1 MLRSLT
7 RIPFR
12 IAQRVPE
19 RASFALQSPRTPFSL
34 SNMAKRKRST
44 AVDASPSATDA
55 PVVDRSKLR
64 RSEVPLPPNGVDAP
78 KVTRRQSSRGT
89 GAATTNPDLNPD
101 IMDGVTALRASPDAE
116 AHADVQTSNSVVNGV
131 DQATDTTSE
140 IAPTTAPDTK
150 GKRGKAAATKVK
162 VEPEESSAGVVK
174 SASKTVA
181 APTKNA
187 ESNSMDGDPEGAED
201 MEDDEVEV
209 KEALS
214 RPPPVN
220 SEYLPLPWKG
230 RLGYVSNRRQL

>member
-1 MLRSLT
+1 MLHSLP

-12 IAQRVPE
+12 ITHRVPE
-19 RASFALQSPRTPFSL
+19 RASLALHSFRIPFSL
-34 SNMAKRKRST
+34 PTMVKRKHST

-55 PVVDRSKLR
+55 PIVDRSKVR
-64 RSEVPLPPNGVDAP
+64 RSEVPLPPNGADAP
-78 KVTRRQSSRGT
+78 KVTRRQSARGAA
-89 GAATTNPDLNPD
+89 AATTNPDLNPD
-101 IMDGVTALRASPDAE
+101 VMDGVTALRASPDAE
-116 AHADVQTSNSVVNGV
+116 AHANAHTSNGTVNSVGPSI
-131 DQATDTTSE
+131 DTTSE
-140 IAPTTAPDTK
+140 MAPTTVPIAK

-162 VEPEESSAGVVK
+162 VEPEESSVGAVK
-174 SASKTVA
+174 SAAKTLA

-187 ESNSMDGDPEGAED
+187 ESNGMDGDPEDAED

-230 RLGYVSNRRQL
+230 RLGYVSNR